1 MATKNKNKT
10 KIKASDKIEEHLCN
24 EAADSSRNFIRLLCE
39 AIQTLPKYGKAE
51 EGHKIILEQSL
62 LTSFVKAQNAF
73 IKHAIYC
80 AISQMLPT
88 SK

>member
-1 MATKNKNKT
+1 MATKKNKKT

-24 EAADSSRNFIRLLCE
+24 EAMDSSQNFIRLLCE

-51 EGHKIILEQSL
+51 EGYKIILEQRL
-62 LTSFVKAQNAF
+62 LTSFVKAQKTL

-80 AISQMLPT
+80 AISQMLPP